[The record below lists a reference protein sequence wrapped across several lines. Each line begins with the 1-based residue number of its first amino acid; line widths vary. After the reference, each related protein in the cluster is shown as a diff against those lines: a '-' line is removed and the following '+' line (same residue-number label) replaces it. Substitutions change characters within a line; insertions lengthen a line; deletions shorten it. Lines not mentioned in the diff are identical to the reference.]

1 MASLRKS
8 KSMVI
13 TSTKGGVGKTIF
25 TLNLAGILSTIEKK
39 VLVIDMD
46 LTSGSIALILNK
58 KYNKSIYEMTED
70 LKNNVFEEFEK
81 YTLKYNKY
89 IDIIACPKDPRDA
102 SKIDLRFLDMVIDQA
117 SFIYDVILIDT
128 NHNLNPLN
136 LFLMDKVDEIM
147 FVLNNDP
154 LNLKSM
160 RSLIAILNNMDIR
173 NYHVLLN
180 SSNNPY
186 KDYYSMYDIKSI
198 IQANIDYT
206 LSSNFYV
213 ENIDNFINDGKII
226 TLNDDMARVYN
237 KDYTTFMTIASD
249 ITLKGSDENGKK

>member
-39 VLVIDMD
+39 VLVIDLD
-46 LTSGSIALILNK
+46 LTGGSIAFILNK

-70 LKNNVFEEFEK
+70 LKNNVFADFKK

-89 IDIIACPKDPRDA
+89 IDILACPKDPRDS
-102 SKIDLRFLDMVIDQA
+102 SKIDLRYLDMVIDQA

-128 NHNLNPLN
+128 SHSLDPLN
-136 LFLMDKVDEIM
+136 LYLMDKCDDIM

-160 RSLIAILNNMDIR
+160 RSLIAILNNMDIK
-173 NYHVLLN
+173 NYHILLN

-186 KDYYSMYDIKSI
+186 KDYYSLYDIKSI

-206 LSSNFYV
+206 LSSSFYV
-213 ENIDNFINDGKII
+213 ENLDSIMMDGQIV
-226 TLNDDMARVYN
+226 TLSENMPRVYN
-237 KDYTTFMTIASD
+237 KDYTTLMTIATD
-249 ITLKGSDENGKK
+249 ITLKGSDTNGKK